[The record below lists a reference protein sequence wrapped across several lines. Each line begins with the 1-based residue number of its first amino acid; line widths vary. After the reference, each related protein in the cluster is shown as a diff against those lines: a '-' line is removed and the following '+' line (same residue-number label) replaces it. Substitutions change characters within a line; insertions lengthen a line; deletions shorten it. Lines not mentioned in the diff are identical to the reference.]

1 MSIRKFNPVKTLLLF
16 VIPLVLFSCK
26 ARPESDLAGISL
38 IPLPLGVKGT
48 GDYFVLKP
56 TTVICYQGGYK
67 EVENIARYLG
77 ERLKPATGFNFEL
90 VESQEAQNF
99 SIYITL
105 TGTEASTY
113 EGYDLDIT
121 KDLLR
126 LSARTPIGLFRGVQT
141 IMQLLPPSI
150 EEKTPQEGPWDIA
163 TGTINDRPE
172 YEYRGVMLDV
182 ARHFFSVEDV
192 KRLID
197 QMSYYKMNVL
207 HLHLS
212 DDQGWRIE
220 IKSWP
225 KLTETGGSTEV
236 GGGEGGFYTQD
247 QFADIVRF
255 AADRYITIVPEIE
268 MPSHTNAALASYPE
282 LNCNNKAPEL
292 YTETQ
297 VGFSSLCTKKDITYK
312 FIDDVVREISEISP
326 GPFFHIGGDEAN
338 STQMED
344 YIPFINKVQ
353 DIVIS
358 HGKQMIGW
366 DEIANAKL
374 QPTSVAQFWANV
386 KNIHMAVEQG
396 AKVIMSPARKAY
408 LDMKY
413 DENTK
418 LGLHWAAYIEV
429 DSAYMW
435 DPANYAPGI
444 TRENVLGIEA
454 PLWTETITNMD
465 EMESMI
471 FPRLPG
477 YAEIGWTP
485 VNLRNW
491 DDYRRRLAD
500 HGDRFKALGIDFYES
515 GKVNWKK
522 IAE

>member
-1 MSIRKFNPVKTLLLF
+1 MSISKLNPVRTLLLF
-16 VIPLVLFSCK
+16 VVPIMLFSC
-26 ARPESDLAGISL
+26 RPRAESDLAGISI

-48 GDYFVLKP
+48 SDYFILKP
-56 TTVICYQGGYK
+56 TTVICYQGGSQ

-77 ERLKPATGFNFEL
+77 ERLMPATGFKFEL

-105 TGTEASTY
+105 TGTEVSTY

-121 KDLLR
+121 RDLLR

-141 IMQLLPPSI
+141 IIQLLPPSI

-225 KLTETGGSTEV
+225 KLTETGGSTAV
-236 GGGEGGFYTQD
+236 GGGEGGFYTQE
-247 QFADIVRF
+247 QFSDIVRF
-255 AADRYITIVPEIE
+255 AADRYITIVPEID

-282 LNCNNKAPEL
+282 LNCNNKAPNL
-292 YTETQ
+292 YTETE
-297 VGFSSLCTKKDITYK
+297 VGFSSLCTNKEITYK

-326 GPFFHIGGDEAN
+326 GPFFHIGGDESH
-338 STQMED
+338 STKMED
-344 YIPFINKVQ
+344 YIPFINRVQ
-353 DIVIS
+353 DIVTS
-358 HGKQMIGW
+358 HGKQVIGW

-374 QPTSVAQFWANV
+374 KPTTVAQFWANV
-386 KNIHMAVEQG
+386 KNTQMAVDQG
-396 AKVIMSPARKAY
+396 SKVIMSPARKAY

-444 TRENVLGIEA
+444 TRENILGIEA

-477 YAEIGWTP
+477 YSEIGWTP
-485 VNLRNW
+485 ANLRNW
-491 DDYRRRLAD
+491 DDYRKRLAD
-500 HGDRFKALGIDFYES
+500 HGDRFKALGINFYES

-522 IAE
+522 TGE